1 MKRRDAIKKSLDQVT
16 ARIARTDFIP
26 GYRLIEQALAES
38 EPATSGSSGNKF
50 RQVFG
55 LFIAATCLVLAT
67 LFFITRLLEFGDWPP
82 AIYSSPE
89 VFNLTKEKIKW
100 DVHYGTSRGCQSDEC
115 YRLDSTP
122 ASFFLRHEI
131 LPMREFPLKN
141 WSKDQPIFYRAM
153 IKLPDQ
159 LIKSAEKDPL
169 SLHTILMFAKRW
181 DLFLN
186 NNLVFQGTQETML
199 APIPVNHV
207 QADGMVTIAIRAYP
221 GDLPYQGVSNRG
233 DLVIGPR
240 SKLAGLAYF
249 ARDNQTSLQLL
260 YLLPKLSF
268 CVVFAMLFIF
278 VRRNQEIM
286 WFLLFGLTSSV
297 ELFMRSE
304 YSSNL
309 GLDGQFK
316 ELVALMARNY
326 SLLFL
331 ARFIYAF
338 FRLELRRANLLMTIA
353 IATMTVFNL
362 LCLTV
367 MNYKLAT
374 TSLDIV
380 AIIIKP
386 CVYIFSVVVAV
397 AMAGLLS
404 KSEKSIIRSRIALAF
419 SAILLF
425 GSCLAF
431 IDLAQLVVDTL
442 NLSISLK
449 IVNLTWVFDLV
460 LFIFMASVTGIEIAV
475 QHAQQKF
482 LKNQLQN
489 LDDRLELA
497 QSVQSTLLPAQMSGS
512 RGNTSWDCKYISA
525 ERLAGDWLFLSDGR
539 HHKTRFFLGDVTG
552 KGPAAALAVAAI
564 VSLLRKKDFEPTAL
578 DATIKELNIHLFNL
592 FRGNMGSAVCAA
604 QMDDHGTMSIAV
616 HGMAGWVH
624 VSKTGAKIIPARGHS
639 LGTMDHIDV
648 QLTTFQLDVGDF
660 VFAFSD
666 GCIEGT
672 RPIAKLIRHLAS
684 NQKTNLSADELFT
697 TINEI
702 GKDSVHADDKA
713 MIYIRRTA

>member
-1 MKRRDAIKKSLDQVT
+1 MKRRDAIKQRLDQVT

-26 GYRLIEQALAES
+26 GYRLIEQAMADS
-38 EPATSGSSGNKF
+38 ERPIGTANKL
-50 RQVFG
+50 RNTFG
-55 LFIAATCLVLAT
+55 LFIAATCLLLAAV
-67 LFFITRLLEFGDWPP
+67 FFVTRLLEFGDWPP

-89 VFNLTKEKIKW
+89 VYNLTKEKVKW
-100 DVHYGTSRGCQSDEC
+100 DVHYGTSFGCESDEC
-115 YRLDSTP
+115 YRQESTP
-122 ASFFLRHEI
+122 SSFFRRHEV

-141 WSKDQPIFYRAM
+141 WSKNQPIFYRAT
-153 IKLPDQ
+153 IKIPEH
-159 LIKSAEKDPL
+159 LIKNATTEPL
-169 SLHTILMFAKRW
+169 SLHTILMFAKSW

-199 APIPVNHV
+199 APIPLSFLKP
-207 QADGMVTIAIRAYP
+207 DGTITLAIRAFP
-221 GDLPYQGVSNRG
+221 GDLPYQGISNRG

-240 SKLAGLAYF
+240 SKLAGLAHF

-268 CVVFAMLFIF
+268 CVVFAMLFMF

-286 WFLLFGLTSSV
+286 WFLLFGLTSSI

-304 YSSNL
+304 YSAGL

-316 ELVALMARNY
+316 ELLALMARNY
-326 SLLFL
+326 SLILL

-338 FRLELRRANLLMTIA
+338 FRLELKRANLLMTVA
-353 IATMTVFNL
+353 LAAMTLFNL
-362 LCLTV
+362 LSLTF
-367 MNYKLAT
+367 MNYKTAT
-374 TSLDIV
+374 TSLDVV
-380 AIIIKP
+380 AIVIKP
-386 CVYIFSVVVAV
+386 CVYIFSVIVAV
-397 AMAGLLS
+397 SMAGLLS
-404 KSEKSIIRSRIALAF
+404 KSEKSIMRSRVALAF
-419 SAILLF
+419 SAILIF
-425 GSCLAF
+425 GCCLAF

-460 LFIFMASVTGIEIAV
+460 LFIFMASVTGIEMAD

-489 LDDRLELA
+489 MDDRLELA
-497 QSVQSTLLPAQMSGS
+497 QSVQSNLLPAQMTGN
-512 RGNTSWDCKYISA
+512 RGNASWDCKYISA
-525 ERLAGDWLFLSDGR
+525 DRLAGDWLFLSDGR
-539 HHKTRFFLGDVTG
+539 HHKTRFLLGDVTG

-564 VSLLRKKDFEPTAL
+564 VSLLRKKDFEPTPL
-578 DATIKELNIHLFNL
+578 DSTIKELNIHIFNL
-592 FRGNMGSAVCAA
+592 FRGNIGSAVCAA
-604 QMDDHGTMSIAV
+604 QMDDNGKMSIAV

-624 VSKTGAKIIPARGHS
+624 VSKTGAKLIPARGHS
-639 LGTMDHIDV
+639 LGTLDHIEV

-660 VFAFSD
+660 IFAFSD

-672 RPIAKLIRHLAS
+672 RPIARLIRHLTT
-684 NQKTNLSADELFT
+684 NQNLHITADELFK

-713 MIYIRRTA
+713 MIYVRRSA

>member
-1 MKRRDAIKKSLDQVT
+1 MKRREAIKRSLDQVS
-16 ARIARTDFIP
+16 ARIARTDYIP
-26 GYRLIEQALAES
+26 GYQLIEQALAES
-38 EPATSGSSGNKF
+38 ETNANQRSSSKVGNT
-50 RQVFG
+50 FG
-55 LFIAATCLVLAT
+55 LFIAAAILILASA
-67 LFFITRLLEFGDWPP
+67 FFINRLLEFGNWPP
-82 AIYSSPE
+82 TIYSSPE

-100 DVHYGTSRGCQSDEC
+100 DVHYGASLGCQSDEC
-115 YRLDSTP
+115 YRLESTP
-122 ASFFLRHEI
+122 AGFFRRQEV

-141 WSKDQPIFYRAM
+141 WEKNQPIFYRAT
-153 IKLPDQ
+153 IKLPDN
-159 LIKSAEKDPL
+159 LVTSGANEPL
-169 SLHTILMFAKRW
+169 SLHTILMFAKSW

-186 NNLVFQGTQETML
+186 NNLVFQGTQETMM
-199 APIPVNHV
+199 APLPLSFLK
-207 QADGMVTIAIRAYP
+207 ADGTVTIAIRAYP
-221 GDLPYQGVSNRG
+221 GDLPYQGISNRG

-240 SKLAGLAYF
+240 SKLAGLAFF
-249 ARDNQTSLQLL
+249 AHDNLTSLQLL

-268 CVVFAMLFIF
+268 CVVFAMLFMF

-286 WFLLFGLTSSV
+286 WFLLFGLTSSI

-304 YSSNL
+304 YSSSL
-309 GLDGQFK
+309 GLDGQVK
-316 ELVALMARNY
+316 ELLALMARNY
-326 SLLFL
+326 SLVLL

-338 FRLELRRANLLMTIA
+338 FRLNLRRANLFMTCAIIAMTI
-353 IATMTVFNL
+353 FNVI
-362 LCLTV
+362 CLTS

-374 TSLDIV
+374 TCLDIV

-397 AMAGLLS
+397 SMAGLLS
-404 KSEKSIIRSRIALAF
+404 KSDKSIMRSRIALAF

-425 GSCLAF
+425 GCCLAF
-431 IDLAQLVVDTL
+431 IDLAQVVIDTL

-460 LFIFMASVTGIEIAV
+460 LFIFMASVTGVEIAV
-475 QHAQQKF
+475 QHAQQRL

-497 QSVQSTLLPAQMSGS
+497 QSVQTTLLPANMSGS
-512 RGNTSWDCKYISA
+512 RGNTTWSCKYISA

-564 VSLLRKKDFEPTAL
+564 VSLLRKKDFEPSPL
-578 DATIKELNIHLFNL
+578 DATVKELNIHLFNL
-592 FRGNMGSAVCAA
+592 FRGNVGSAVCAA
-604 QMDDHGTMSIAV
+604 QMEDDGRITIVV
-616 HGMAGWVH
+616 HGMAGWIH
-624 VSKTGAKIIPARGHS
+624 VSKLGVKIIPARGSS
-639 LGTMDHIDV
+639 LGTFDHIDV
-648 QLTTFQLDVGDF
+648 QPTTLQLDVGDYI
-660 VFAFSD
+660 FAFSD

-672 RPIAKLIRHLAS
+672 RAIAKLIRHLSSDKALHM
-684 NQKTNLSADELFT
+684 NPDELFA

-713 MIYIRRTA
+713 MIYLKRSA